1 MFYRF
6 WPISKHLTWNALQ
19 QWYTAKNYCCKALHL
34 RCLQES
40 WILLWTSTW
49 SRKFSTSKDFSTIKN
64 VFQNQIFFLY
74 QRSFPQAEI
83 FLWSRKFYTCR
94 DFFMIK
100 EVFLDQE
107 TFPLAKIFFDQGISP
122 QGKIFPLSGK
132 FSRSKDFFL
141 IRSFQKENIF
151 PQSSKF
157 SISKDFFFISE
168 FFTEDF
174 YIHTIL
180 KILGKNILTF

>member
-1 MFYRF
+1 MFYRL

-40 WILLWTSTW
+40 WMLLWTSTW

-74 QRSFPQAEI
+74 QRSFTQTEI
-83 FLWSRKFYTCR
+83 FPWSRKFYTSR

-107 TFPLAKIFFDQGISP
+107 TFPLAKIFLIREFLHKERFFHYQGSFP
-122 QGKIFPLSGK
+122 QVKIFSWSEL
-132 FSRSKDFFL
+132 
-141 IRSFQKENIF
+141 FQKRIF
-151 PQSSKF
+151 SHNQVSFP
-157 SISKDFFFISE
+157 
-168 FFTEDF
+168 
-174 YIHTIL
+174 
-180 KILGKNILTF
+180 